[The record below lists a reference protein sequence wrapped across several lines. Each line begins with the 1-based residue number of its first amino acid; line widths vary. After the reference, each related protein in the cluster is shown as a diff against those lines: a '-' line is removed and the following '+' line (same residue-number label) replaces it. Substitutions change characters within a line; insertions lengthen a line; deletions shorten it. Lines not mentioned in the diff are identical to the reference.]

1 MLHMQILIS
10 FFRSIFTRSKS
21 TSAKS
26 AIKEKYK
33 VLNCQSFLTMKSII
47 FGVFFV
53 LSVTIQ
59 DAYSLKPRGVR
70 PDMGGFYDP
79 NSMFHCL
86 DGSDSITFDMVN
98 DDYCDCK
105 V

>member
-1 MLHMQILIS
+1 M
-10 FFRSIFTRSKS
+10 
-21 TSAKS
+21 
-26 AIKEKYK
+26 
-33 VLNCQSFLTMKSII
+33 LNCQSFLTMKSTI
-47 FGVFFV
+47 FAVLFV
-53 LSVTIQ
+53 IYVTIQ

>member
-1 MLHMQILIS
+1 MLNMQILIS
-10 FFRSIFTRSKS
+10 LFRSVLTRSKS

-26 AIKEKYK
+26 ANKEKYK
-33 VLNCQSFLTMKSII
+33 ELNCQSFLTMKSTI
-47 FGVFFV
+47 FAVLFV
-53 LSVTIQ
+53 INVTIQ

>member
-1 MLHMQILIS
+1 MSGWTIGEIDDLKKI
-10 FFRSIFTRSKS
+10 TRSGS
-21 TSAKS
+21 TINDVVS
-26 AIKEKYK
+26 EDEYK
-33 VLNCQSFLTMKSII
+33 WLIENNQLPKM
-47 FGVFFV
+47 
-53 LSVTIQ
+53 
-59 DAYSLKPRGVR
+59 
-70 PDMGGFYDP
+70 DMGGFYDP